1 MLRCG
6 DLRNTFQA
14 TATKDPHNVEI
25 HLNDRHS
32 SVLARN
38 VIILKII
45 SAHDFNPD
53 NTEDFG
59 FLWDVWYNLDWPEE
73 TRKRFVSVVKELID
87 EIFPENVAIPNK
99 DHLKKFKSL
108 WSNWLSGSSRNQNDS
123 QSFLR
128 NIIEQRYNC
137 FKDLKEFS

>member
-1 MLRCG
+1 M
-6 DLRNTFQA
+6 
-14 TATKDPHNVEI
+14 
-25 HLNDRHS
+25 
-32 SVLARN
+32 
-38 VIILKII
+38 KII

-123 QSFLR
+123 QSILR